1 MAGGDAIPH
10 VLACLPYGGDGRQLW
25 QDDAVRVV
33 VKEQVEVPEGAQ
45 EEDRDQVLD
54 GVAAQALGA
63 AEEAREEN
71 VSVRS
76 VARGLRTSQELPVM
90 NRNAQSAVRR

>member
-1 MAGGDAIPH
+1 METEQVRWED
-10 VLACLPYGGDGRQLW
+10 DGW

-76 VARGLRTSQELPVM
+76 VARGLRTSQEFPVM